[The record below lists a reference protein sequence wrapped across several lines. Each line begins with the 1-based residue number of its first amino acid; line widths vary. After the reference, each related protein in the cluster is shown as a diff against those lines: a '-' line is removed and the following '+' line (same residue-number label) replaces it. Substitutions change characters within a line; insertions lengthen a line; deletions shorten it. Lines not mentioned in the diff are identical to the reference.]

1 MEERKSFMFYLSWKD
16 QVDEMDDKELRT
28 FITNLI
34 KWHKDESVE
43 LPTKIDKLIWS
54 GILPSLE
61 VNDKKWKQRAK
72 SSINN
77 GKLGGR
83 PPKQQNPVGLSDNLE
98 NPVGLSDNL
107 ENPVGNL
114 GYLEKPRK
122 PVKSKELIVDSK
134 KLIDDSRELIEDS
147 RELIEDSR
155 ELIEDEL
162 FLNNPLTLDE
172 FHKEQ
177 WLKNIPLLNIDS
189 KIKEILLQLIEGQIT
204 LKEKDVLKDY
214 KHNLKKFHIIYE
226 TVEKY
231 GI

>member
-98 NPVGLSDNL
+98 NPVGYLGLNNNP
-107 ENPVGNL
+107 ENPVGYL

-122 PVKSKELIVDSK
+122 PVKSKELID
-134 KLIDDSRELIEDS
+134 DS

-177 WLKNIPLLNIDS
+177 WFKNIPLLNIDS

-204 LKEKDVLKDY
+204 LKEKDVLKQY